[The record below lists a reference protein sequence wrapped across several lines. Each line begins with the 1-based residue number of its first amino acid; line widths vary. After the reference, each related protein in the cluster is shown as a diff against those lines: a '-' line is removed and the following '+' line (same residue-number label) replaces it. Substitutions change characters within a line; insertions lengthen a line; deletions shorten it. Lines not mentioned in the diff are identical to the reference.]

1 MAQGIPVV
9 VADRDI
15 PQTLADVML
24 VDNEKGGYEA
34 TRYLISL
41 GHRRSACIGGPS
53 GLTPARTGCA
63 DIDGRGQRRV
73 FPSRRAG
80 SRIQGDG
87 NDGPRQRTA
96 LETRLVVRDSC
107 ALR

>member
-15 PQTLADVML
+15 PQTLADVVL

-34 TRYLISL
+34 TRYLLSL

-53 GLTPARTGCA
+53 GLTPSADRARGY
-63 DIDGRGQRRV
+63 
-73 FPSRRAG
+73 RRARAEAG
-80 SRIQGDG
+80 ISIEEGWIADPG
-87 NDGPRQRTA
+87 
-96 LETRLVVRDSC
+96 
-107 ALR
+107 